1 MWRFIIMNIRAKFSA
16 GLVSALAVVCLLGWP
31 ATAAGDDA
39 TGPRPEGISF
49 TFPQVT
55 PDYAG
60 GAAGASRFSLR
71 LYGGFSRIG
80 AADLNAGFDGY
91 YELIELYEAEGF
103 GTVTGGYTPLKNGY
117 NGGADVIYE
126 ITPRI
131 GIGIGAGYLRTSA
144 NSLATLAVE
153 GDTIDLP
160 ATATLSAIPI
170 RLGVFLTFPI
180 GGKLNL
186 TADAGAA
193 YYAALKVDATQRIE
207 FDEADWQEM
216 SINAQRSSF
225 ANLGFQGS
233 LGLEYMVSPKMGFF
247 VEALGRY
254 ASFKNFET
262 ATGSNQS
269 SGGFSES
276 TEGKIYLATVTGSE
290 GSWSLFIVEET
301 PPTPGEGVTYS
312 EPKIDLSGFSLQA
325 GIRIRF

>member
-1 MWRFIIMNIRAKFSA
+1 MSIRAKFSA
-16 GLVSALAVVCLLGWP
+16 GLVSALAVACLLGWP
-31 ATAAGDDA
+31 ATAAGADE
-39 TGPRPEGISF
+39 TGPRTEGISF
-49 TFPQVT
+49 TFPQMT
-55 PDYAG
+55 PDDAG
-60 GAAGASRFSLR
+60 GGANASRISLR

-91 YELIELYEAEGF
+91 YELIELYEASGF

-117 NGGADVIYE
+117 NAGADVIYQ

-153 GDTIDLP
+153 GDAIDLP

-170 RLGVFLTFPI
+170 RLGVFLTFPL

-193 YYAALKVDATQRIE
+193 YYAALKLDATQRIE
-207 FDEADWQEM
+207 FDDGDWLEM

-233 LGLEYMVSPKMGFF
+233 LGFEYMFSPKMGFF

-254 ASFKNFET
+254 ARFKNFET
-262 ATGSNQS
+262 ATGSYRDSFGS
-269 SGGFSES
+269 SDT
-276 TEGKIYLATVTGSE
+276 TEGKIYLQTETFGE
-290 GSWSLFIVEET
+290 GSWSIFIVEET
-301 PPTPGEGVTYS
+301 PPTPGEGFTYS

>member
-1 MWRFIIMNIRAKFSA
+1 MSVRTKFSA
-16 GLVSALAVVCLLGWP
+16 GLVSALAVACLLCWP
-31 ATAAGDDA
+31 ATAAGADE
-39 TGPRPEGISF
+39 TGPRAEGISF

-55 PDYAG
+55 PYDAG
-60 GAAGASRFSLR
+60 GVANASRFSLR

-91 YELIELYEAEGF
+91 YELLELYAALGF
-103 GTVTGGYTPLKNGY
+103 GEFTGGYTPLKNGY
-117 NGGADVIYE
+117 NAGADVIYQ

-153 GDTIDLP
+153 GDAIDLP

-170 RLGVFLTFPI
+170 RLGVFLTFPL

-207 FDEADWQEM
+207 FDEADWQET
-216 SINAQRSSF
+216 SLSAQRTSF

-233 LGLEYMVSPKMGFF
+233 LGLEYMVSPKMGLFI
-247 VEALGRY
+247 EALGRY
-254 ASFKNFET
+254 ARFKNFET
-262 ATGSNQS
+262 ATGSYRS
-269 SGGFSES
+269 SGGGDPDL
-276 TEGKIYLATVTGSE
+276 TEGKIYLETNTYPE
-290 GSWSLFIVEET
+290 GSWSLFTVEET
-301 PPTPGEGVTYS
+301 PPASSPPSKVYT
-312 EPKIDLSGFSLQA
+312 EPKIDLSGYSLQA

>member
-1 MWRFIIMNIRAKFSA
+1 MSVRTKFSA
-16 GLVSALAVVCLLGWP
+16 GLVSALAIACLLGWP
-31 ATAAGDDA
+31 STAAGADE
-39 TGPRPEGISF
+39 TGSRTEGISF
-49 TFPQVT
+49 TFPQAT
-55 PDYAG
+55 PDYTG
-60 GAAGASRFSLR
+60 GATNASRFSLR

-91 YELIELYEAEGF
+91 YELIELYEALGF
-103 GTVTGGYTPLKNGY
+103 GTVTGGYTPLKNGF
-117 NGGADVIYE
+117 NGGADVIYQ

-131 GIGIGAGYLRTSA
+131 GIGVGAGYLRTSA
-144 NSLATLAVE
+144 NSLATLSIEEDV
-153 GDTIDLP
+153 IDFP

-170 RLGVFLTFPI
+170 RLGVFLAFPL

-193 YYAALKVDATQRIE
+193 YYAALKLDATQRLE
-207 FDEADWQEM
+207 FDDGDWLEM

-233 LGLEYMVSPKMGFF
+233 LGLEYMVSPKMGLF

-254 ASFKNFET
+254 ARFKNFET
-262 ATGSNQS
+262 ATGSNRNS
-269 SGGFSES
+269 DGDSDS
-276 TEGKIYLATVTGSE
+276 TEGKIYLMTKTFTE
-290 GSWSLFIVEET
+290 GSWSMFTVEET
-301 PPTPGEGVTYS
+301 PPVSSPPSTVFT

>member
-1 MWRFIIMNIRAKFSA
+1 MSVRAKFAA
-16 GLVSALAVVCLLGWP
+16 GLVSALAIACLLVWP
-31 ATAAGDDA
+31 SAAAGDDA
-39 TGPRPEGISF
+39 TGPRPEGIGF

-60 GAAGASRFSLR
+60 GGAGASRFSLR

-91 YELIELYEAEGF
+91 YELIELYEALGY
-103 GTVTGGYTPLKNGY
+103 GTVTGGYTPLKNGF

-131 GIGIGAGYLRTSA
+131 GIGIGTGYLRTSA
-144 NSLATLAVE
+144 NSLATLSAE
-153 GDTIDLP
+153 GDAIDLP
-160 ATATLSAIPI
+160 ATATLSAIPV
-170 RLGVFLTFPI
+170 RLGLFLTFPL
-180 GGKLNL
+180 GGKVNL

-207 FDEADWQEM
+207 ISSTEWSEM
-216 SINAQRSSF
+216 SLSAQRSSF

-233 LGLEYMVSPKMGFF
+233 LGFEYMVSPKMGFF

-254 ASFKNFET
+254 ARFKNFET
-262 ATGSNQS
+262 AMGSNRS
-269 SGGFSES
+269 SGGSTES
-276 TEGKIYLATVTGSE
+276 TEGKIYLMTSTYPE
-290 GSWSLFIVEET
+290 GSWSIFTVEET
-301 PPTPGEGVTYS
+301 PPVSSPPSKVYT